1 MKIWREGYCCKVSRN
16 VFRNRKG
23 HAVLCCSRKGIVWLR
38 DIVREY
44 DKQAFLI
51 VSDVKE
57 VFGEGFIEDISS
69 K

>member
-1 MKIWREGYCCKVSRN
+1 MLFPKE
-16 VFRNRKG
+16 
-23 HAVLCCSRKGIVWLR
+23 IVWLR

>member
-1 MKIWREGYCCKVSRN
+1 MYSGTERDMLFCV
-16 VFRNRKG
+16 VPRKE
-23 HAVLCCSRKGIVWLR
+23 IIWLR